1 MEALSSGAK
10 LICGVDEVGRGPIA
24 GPVVAAACLI
34 TLSSKISG
42 IKDSKKLSKKRRE
55 LLFNL
60 IITEAEDVGIGIVE
74 PETIDK
80 INILNASLLAMKMAV
95 CSLNIFPDYLLVDG
109 IYSIPISGIHQK
121 VIIKGDDKS
130 YTIATASIVAKVIRD
145 RLMELYDLLYP
156 GYNFSQNAGY
166 PTSDHLNRVRQLGPC
181 PIHRMTFKP
190 FKNKHVQEI
199 NWQTR

>member
-1 MEALSSGAK
+1 
-10 LICGVDEVGRGPIA
+10 
-24 GPVVAAACLI
+24 VAAACLI
-34 TLSSKISG
+34 TLKNKIEG

-55 LLFNL
+55 KFFNL
-60 IITEAEDVGIGIVE
+60 ILTEAEDIGIGVVE

-80 INILNASLLAMKMAV
+80 INILNASLLAMKLAV
-95 CSLNIFPDYLLVDG
+95 CELKIFPDYLLVDG
-109 IYSIPISGIHQK
+109 IYSIPIPGILQK
-121 VIIKGDDKS
+121 VIIKGDDRS

-166 PTSDHLNRVRQLGPC
+166 PTSDHLKKVKQLGPC

-190 FKNKHVQEI
+190 FKNKDVQKL
-199 NWQTR
+199 NW

>member
-1 MEALSSGAK
+1 M
-10 LICGVDEVGRGPIA
+10 GRGPIA

-42 IKDSKKLSKKRRE
+42 IKDSKKLSKKKRE

-60 IITEAEDVGIGIVE
+60 IIAEAEDIGIGIVE

-80 INILNASLLAMKMAV
+80 INILNASLLAMKIAV
-95 CSLNIFPDYLLVDG
+95 CSLSIFPDYILVDG
-109 IYSIPISGIHQK
+109 IYSIPICGIHQK

-156 GYNFSQNAGY
+156 GYNFSKNAGY
-166 PTSDHLNRVRQLGPC
+166 PTSDHLCRVRKLGPC

-190 FKNKHVQEI
+190 FKNTHVQEI